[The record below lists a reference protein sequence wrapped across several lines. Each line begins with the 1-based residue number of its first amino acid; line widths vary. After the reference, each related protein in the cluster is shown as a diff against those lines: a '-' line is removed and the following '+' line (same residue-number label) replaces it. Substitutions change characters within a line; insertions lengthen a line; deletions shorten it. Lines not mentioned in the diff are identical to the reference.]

1 MPIDY
6 SKYIT
11 ESNKDLKGLSAED
24 RSLSD
29 SSTIEDINASID
41 NATNYISAEDY
52 LALLDNKRKKT
63 KEASSLNWKEGF
75 KDYFVQG
82 FTSGFENADVG
93 TKAVDKVIQDN
104 LSTIA
109 AEDLAYRREFE
120 SAVNSIDENSI
131 DGYQISE
138 FENHLNEVSPY
149 YRRYKDDKINLNAK
163 ELEALRLYYIEELNK
178 EGNTQYDADKFLDN
192 WMQNIA
198 SHNQST
204 LEKYGHAFAGIGTSG
219 VSAIAG
225 FLGAMAYANPD
236 MALIEYNK
244 LKESGELPNNVN
256 FGQFYVNRIMDNPIT
271 RWGEAV
277 NRTGYLF
284 KNNQEEAEALY
295 GDAANRFAILETL
308 AEQDEIFDANLIP
321 KAIQSHGFTLA
332 TMALSTGLSA
342 GAGAIG
348 KGVRAASYVNNAK
361 KTTTTLEKI
370 DQARKAIEL
379 GRKTS
384 NNINRFVVPSL
395 TATGEA
401 VIEGLGTKLN
411 ILKTGEQYAD
421 SALKELTDYY
431 NQSVEMFALSLIE
444 DAASKGNDLPEEE
457 ALAIAKEHYSDIG
470 YAIDNAYNDIMRH
483 VDAVAMQQGTNVFL
497 LNQTINGIIANSF
510 KAGLQAPAVKKSL
523 AKGKEIISPNPIRVS
538 TAGKVDIA
546 NTPITDLFGY
556 IEEPFGEALEET
568 LQSLAS
574 STTEGVADYS
584 ISEFTTQYLK
594 NKYNGDAMYVAGE
607 HIAGEWAAA
616 MSALKDSAI
625 SKETAESA
633 LMGAIGSMIGLPNVK
648 GSNYISK
655 YRGND
660 GKIHRKL
667 DLGRREGETG
677 FEQFQRLAPWRSG
690 VSANIREQKEAKQR
704 LQDEAELI
712 QNWINDLGN
721 KDKFTNAASTL
732 SWSRQLDDN
741 ALAGDEFGYRNTV
754 LGKTIND
761 ALILDKIKHTEFY
774 KDIVENMQ
782 TLASTKYDKNN
793 ADIKEAVEAIRQDKD
808 SGYDFSGMSDEEIY
822 NRIKDNAQK
831 YLDTIE
837 AISKESDNLSEL
849 VGYLDDDT
857 KQSLIYDKLKVEDL
871 RRRHKKLN
879 EEVTPELSKVKD
891 SLHLTSG
898 LSAEQ
903 KRSYVYKQRHLNTL
917 SLVDTIKTNIKDL
930 EDKIAT
936 LNRKAALNKT
946 EKQNLSNYKDRVK
959 ASRKYLKD
967 LNKKLAKEN
976 INLEEI
982 ENTVLT
988 ESEILALPAEER
1000 SYILNSKNMNQYSKE
1015 QQEVIKNIQAALGPE
1030 TYRKLLDIGRQ
1041 ESAIRESE
1049 VKYIDVLHDHR
1060 NFSKEALRAKREAEK
1075 VAVKHNIDRLNSLT
1089 EDQYDE
1095 YAKELSS
1102 IINNSS
1108 YEVINLYNKY
1118 LDKNNNYKT
1127 YTNRSMLYSNLHD
1140 RLNHQLRN
1148 KTISENKAKL
1158 INHVLNYLSDKGV
1171 DMDNWD
1177 AVYNA
1182 LIEQDESGEYK
1193 IFTYINN
1200 TESSLDES
1208 DKTTVVSINNTID
1221 SIREHLDAY
1230 NKNLEAVRKT
1240 HTIPTIEAKA
1250 KSVIIPKEEE
1260 DNSNQVN
1267 SDTSAIEAISS
1278 YIEENSIVES
1288 EENTEEKSDS
1298 NEVSDFLNRL
1308 EVELKSLGL
1317 TNNATQKYLNRFKD
1331 LLVDNSLNNAYTLFN
1346 HDSTIPKNIKS
1357 AVKKVILVLDNK
1369 DSNSVDPEG
1378 KLDTTSD
1385 IRSVNLNKIPK
1396 DSDMYSFISH
1406 HEVESYLEKNRSR
1419 IKNDEVPIHFVAIG
1433 SISSKYKAQKGE
1445 SFNAKEDITIAMV
1458 VEDPNG
1464 KLEIDNV
1471 KYQVIG
1477 IVPAS
1482 YNTINRSGSA
1492 AMSKL
1497 SSLRNK
1503 LVEGDAG
1510 NSIADRMTEDSNLLL
1525 PISAT
1530 LKDYNVDKPAG
1541 PAIEG
1546 TNSVKK
1552 LFGKFDKFLDKI
1564 RYITKKRG
1572 IFELGISKIVVSIP
1586 YKNGEIESTVMVKPI
1601 EDTKLDSL
1609 GGRTLVE
1616 TLQDTNEVNLSVLNA
1631 NNKLKGFT
1639 YCVSKALKHLHLA
1652 IVREDSEDK
1661 KAEINRAK
1669 DFLDKI
1675 REKYI
1680 YFGDNIVGFEIE
1692 ETEDS
1697 FIIKENIGA
1706 NPIIF
1711 ATISKN
1717 IVESEHAV
1725 MQNQK
1730 KIAYNILKN
1739 IVLDEN
1745 NNIRKIIKY
1754 SDDGTAHEYAS
1765 AKWQVNHD
1773 DINILTDST
1782 LKYNSITHELTKEAK
1797 TAISIMKDTFDDD
1810 ILEVN
1815 ASNYPN
1821 QTYLEFDIDSDNNKV
1836 VQSTSTVISQP
1847 SSNDVV
1853 ITTESIKSEDNKA
1866 EETSIIE
1873 QKQQSE
1879 ETKTV
1884 TTVQTVDPEFGILEE
1899 KKEGEATNTNQR
1911 EKLWFEE
1918 DDPDGIYDA
1927 SDIGFQPPILPPSP
1941 DQTPKI
1947 LEEIKKDCFGE

>member
-11 ESNKDLKGLSAED
+11 ESNEDLKGLSAED

-29 SSTIEDINASID
+29 SSAIEDINASID
-41 NATNYISAEDY
+41 NSTNYISAEDY
-52 LALLDNKRKKT
+52 LTLLDDKRKKD
-63 KEASSLNWKEGF
+63 KEARSLNWKQGF
-75 KDYFVQG
+75 KDYFAQG
-82 FTSGFENADVG
+82 FTSGFENADVS
-93 TKAVDKVIQDN
+93 TKTVDKWQQDK
-104 LSTIA
+104 LSKIA
-109 AEDLAYRREFE
+109 TEDLAHMREFE
-120 SAVNSIDENSI
+120 SAANSIDENSI

-149 YRRYKDDKINLNAK
+149 YRRYKDDKINLNTR
-163 ELEALRLYYIEELNK
+163 ELEALRLAYIEELNK

-198 SHNQST
+198 SYNQSP

-256 FGQFYVNRIMDNPIT
+256 FGQFYVNRMMDNPIT

-284 KNNQEEAEALY
+284 KRNQEEAEALY
-295 GDAANRFAILETL
+295 GDAASRFAILETL
-308 AEQDEIFDANLIP
+308 AEQDEIFDVNLIP

-332 TMALSTGLSA
+332 TMALSSGLSA

-348 KGVRAASYVNNAK
+348 RGVRAASYVNNVRKA
-361 KTTTTLEKI
+361 TTTLEKI

-384 NNINRFVVPSL
+384 NAINRFVIPSL

-421 SALKELTDYY
+421 AALKELTDYY
-431 NQSVEMFALSLIE
+431 NQNVELFALSLME
-444 DAASKGNDLPEEE
+444 DAEANGTELSEEE
-457 ALAIAKEHYSDIG
+457 ALAIAKDHYSNVG
-470 YAIDNAYNDIMRH
+470 YTIDNAYNDIMKH

-538 TAGKVDIA
+538 KTGKVDVA
-546 NTPITDLFGY
+546 DTPIADLFGY

-574 STTEGVADYS
+574 STTEGVAEYS
-584 ISEFTTQYLK
+584 ISKFTTQYLK
-594 NKYNGDAMYVAGE
+594 NKYNGDAMYIAGE
-607 HIAGEWAAA
+607 HIAGEWTEA
-616 MSALKDSAI
+616 MNTLKASAV
-625 SKETAESA
+625 SKETVESA
-633 LMGAIGSMIGLPNVK
+633 LMGAIGSMVGLPNLK
-648 GSNYISK
+648 GSNYVSK
-655 YRGND
+655 YRGDD

-677 FEQFQRLAPWRSG
+677 FEHFQRLAPWRSG
-690 VSANIREQKEAKQR
+690 ISANIREQKEAKQR
-704 LQDEAELI
+704 LQEEAELI
-712 QNWINDLGN
+712 QNWVNDLGN
-721 KDKFTNAASTL
+721 KDKFINAASTL

-754 LGKTIND
+754 LGKIIND

-782 TLASTKYDKNN
+782 TLASTKYDENN
-793 ADIKEAVEAIRQDKD
+793 ADIKEAVEAIKQDKD

-837 AISKESDNLSEL
+837 AISEESDSLSEL

-857 KQSLIYDKLKVEDL
+857 KQSLIYDKLKAEDL

-891 SLHLTSG
+891 SLHLSSG
-898 LSAEQ
+898 LNAEQ
-903 KRSYVYKQRHLNTL
+903 KRAYVYKQRHLDDL
-917 SLVDTIKTNIKDL
+917 SLIDTIKTNIKDL
-930 EDKIAT
+930 EDKIAD
-936 LNRKAALNKT
+936 LNKKASLNKT
-946 EKQNLSNYKDRVK
+946 EKQNLSDYKDRVK
-959 ASRKYLKD
+959 ASRKYLKE
-967 LNKKLAKEN
+967 LNKKLAKES
-976 INLEEI
+976 IDLEEI
-982 ENTVLT
+982 ENALLT

-1000 SYILNSKNMNQYSKE
+1000 SHILNSKNMNQFSKE

-1041 ESAIRESE
+1041 EAAIRESE
-1049 VKYIDVLHDHR
+1049 VRYIDILHDHR

-1089 EDQYDE
+1089 EAQYDE

-1102 IINNSS
+1102 IISNSS

-1140 RLNHQLRN
+1140 RLNQQLRN

-1177 AVYNA
+1177 AIYNA
-1182 LIEQDESGEYK
+1182 LVEQDESGEYK

-1230 NKNLEAVRKT
+1230 NKNLEAVKKT
-1240 HTIPTIEAKA
+1240 HDMPTIEAKA
-1250 KSVIIPKEEE
+1250 KSVIIPKAE
-1260 DNSNQVN
+1260 DDSEQGNNDESTVKAVSN
-1267 SDTSAIEAISS
+1267 
-1278 YIEENSIVES
+1278 YIEENSIDES
-1288 EENTEEKSDS
+1288 EEGTDEKSDS
-1298 NEVSDFLNRL
+1298 NEVRDFLNRL
-1308 EVELKSLGL
+1308 ETELQSLGL
-1317 TNNATQKYLNRFKD
+1317 TNNAIQKYLNKFKD
-1331 LLVDNSLNNAYTLFN
+1331 LLVDKSLNEAYTLFKS
-1346 HDSTIPKNIKS
+1346 DSTIPKNIKN
-1357 AVKKVILVLDNK
+1357 AIQKVIVLDTK

-1385 IRSVNLNKIPK
+1385 IRSVNLNKIHK
-1396 DSDMYSFISH
+1396 DSDLHSFIFY

-1419 IKNDEVPIHFVAIG
+1419 IKNDGVPIHFVAIG

-1477 IVPAS
+1477 IVPRS
-1482 YNTINRSGSA
+1482 SNTINRSRSIA
-1492 AMSKL
+1492 ISKL
-1497 SSLRNK
+1497 SSLRNT

-1510 NSIADRMTEDSNLLL
+1510 NSIADRLTEDSNLLL

-1530 LKDYNVDKPAG
+1530 LKDYNVDKPTG
-1541 PAIEG
+1541 PAVEG
-1546 TNSVKK
+1546 TNSVKT
-1552 LFGKFDKFLDKI
+1552 LFGKFDKFLNSIKHIRKTDKLGDTI
-1564 RYITKKRG
+1564 EDRLVIT
-1572 IFELGISKIVVSIP
+1572 IP
-1586 YKNGEIESTVMVKPI
+1586 SKNGEIESTVTVKPI
-1601 EDTKLDSL
+1601 EDTKLPSL

-1616 TLQDTNEVNLSVLNA
+1616 TLQDTNAVNLSVLTA
-1631 NNKLKGFT
+1631 NSKLKGFT
-1639 YCVSKALKHLHLA
+1639 YCISKALQHLHTA
-1652 IVREDSEDK
+1652 ITSEDSSNK
-1661 KAEINRAK
+1661 KGEINKAK

-1680 YFGDNIVGFEIE
+1680 YFGSKATRFEIE
-1692 ETEDS
+1692 ETGNS
-1697 FIIKENIGA
+1697 FVIKGGVGSNLIT
-1706 NPIIF
+1706 F

-1717 IVESEHAV
+1717 SVGSEEAV
-1725 MQNQK
+1725 ISNQK
-1730 KIAYNILKN
+1730 GIAYNILKN
-1739 IVLDEN
+1739 IILDSTN
-1745 NNIRKIIKY
+1745 SIRKSAEGFGY
-1754 SDDGTAHEYAS
+1754 
-1765 AKWQVNHD
+1765 AKWQVD
-1773 DINILTDST
+1773 YKEINTINEYNGITNELTDQ
-1782 LKYNSITHELTKEAK
+1782 AK
-1797 TAISIMKDTFDDD
+1797 TARSIMQDTFEDD

-1821 QTYLEFDIDSDNNKV
+1821 QTYLEFDINSDTNKV
-1836 VQSTSTVISQP
+1836 AQSTSTVISQP

-1853 ITTESIKSEDNKA
+1853 ITTETIKSEDSKA
-1866 EETSIIE
+1866 EETPSTE

-1884 TTVQTVDPEFGILEE
+1884 TTVQTVDPEFGVLGE
-1899 KKEGEATNTNQR
+1899 KKEGEAANADQK

-1918 DDPDGIYDA
+1918 DDPDGIYDF
-1927 SDIGFQPPILPPSP
+1927 SGIGFQPPIIPPSP
-1941 DQTPKI
+1941 DQTPKV

>member
-11 ESNKDLKGLSAED
+11 ESNEDLKGLSAED

-29 SSTIEDINASID
+29 SSAIEDINASID
-41 NATNYISAEDY
+41 NSTNYISAEDY
-52 LALLDNKRKKT
+52 LTLLDDKRKKA
-63 KEASSLNWKEGF
+63 KEKKSLNWKQGF

-82 FTSGFENADVG
+82 FTSGMTGSEADIPLRDRTQTDKL
-93 TKAVDKVIQDN
+93 TK
-104 LSTIA
+104 IA
-109 AEDLAYRREFE
+109 TEDLAHRKEFE
-120 SAVNSIDENSI
+120 SAANSIDENSI

-163 ELEALRLYYIEELNK
+163 ELEALRVMYLDELNK
-178 EGNTQYDADKFLDN
+178 EDNTQYDADKFLDN

-198 SHNQST
+198 SYNQST

-236 MALIEYNK
+236 MALIEYYK
-244 LKESGELPNNVN
+244 LKESGELPNNIN

-284 KNNQEEAEALY
+284 KSNQEEAEALY

-332 TMALSTGLSA
+332 TMALSSGLSA

-348 KGVRAASYVNNAK
+348 KGVRAASYVNNARK
-361 KTTTTLEKI
+361 ATTTLEKI

-384 NNINRFVVPSL
+384 NAINRFVIPSL

-421 SALKELTDYY
+421 SALQELTNYY
-431 NQSVEMFALSLIE
+431 NQNVEMFALALIE
-444 DAASKGNDLPEEE
+444 DAASKGNDLSEED
-457 ALAIAKEHYSDIG
+457 ALAIAKDHYSDIG
-470 YAIDNAYNDIMRH
+470 NTIDNTYNDIMRH

-538 TAGKVDIA
+538 KTGKVDVA
-546 NTPITDLFGY
+546 NTYIKDLFGY

-574 STTEGVADYS
+574 STTEGVAEYS
-584 ISEFTTQYLK
+584 ISKFTTQYLK
-594 NKYNGDAMYVAGE
+594 NKYNGDAMYIAGE
-607 HIAGEWAAA
+607 HIAGEWTEA
-616 MSALKDSAI
+616 MNALKASAI

-633 LMGAIGSMIGLPNVK
+633 LMGAIGSMIGLPNLK
-648 GSNYISK
+648 GSNYVSK

-677 FEQFQRLAPWRSG
+677 FEHFQRLAPWRSG
-690 VSANIREQKEAKQR
+690 ISANIREQKEAKQR

-712 QNWINDLGN
+712 QNWVNDLGN
-721 KDKFTNAASTL
+721 KDKFINAASTL

-782 TLASTKYDKNN
+782 TLASTKYDENN
-793 ADIKEAVEAIRQDKD
+793 ADIKEAVESIKQDKN

-837 AISKESDNLSEL
+837 AISEESDNLSEL

-898 LSAEQ
+898 FTAEQ
-903 KRSYVYKQRHLNTL
+903 KRSYVYKQRHLNDL
-917 SLVDTIKTNIKDL
+917 KLIDTINKNIKDL
-930 EDKIAT
+930 EDKIET
-936 LNRKAALNKT
+936 LNKKASLNKT
-946 EKQNLSNYKDRVK
+946 EKQNLSDYKDRVK
-959 ASRKYLKD
+959 ASRKYLKE
-967 LNKKLAKEN
+967 LNKKLSKEN
-976 INLEEI
+976 INLDDI
-982 ENTVLT
+982 ENGLLS

-1041 ESAIRESE
+1041 EAAIRESE
-1049 VKYIDVLHDHR
+1049 VRYIDILHDHR

-1075 VAVKHNIDRLNSLT
+1075 LAVRHNIDRLNSLT

-1102 IINNSS
+1102 ILSNSS

-1127 YTNRSMLYSNLHD
+1127 YTNRRMLYNNLHD
-1140 RLNHQLRN
+1140 RLNQQLRN

-1177 AVYNA
+1177 AVYNS
-1182 LIEQDESGEYK
+1182 LIEQDESDKYK

-1200 TESSLDES
+1200 NESSLDES

-1221 SIREHLDAY
+1221 SIREHLDSY
-1230 NKNLEAVRKT
+1230 HKNLEAVKKT
-1240 HTIPTIEAKA
+1240 HNMPVIESKA
-1250 KSVIIPKEEE
+1250 KSVVIPKTE
-1260 DNSNQVN
+1260 DSSTQTGSDKSVLNAASN
-1267 SDTSAIEAISS
+1267 
-1278 YIEENSIVES
+1278 YIEENSVNES
-1288 EENTEEKSDS
+1288 EESTEEE
-1298 NEVSDFLNRL
+1298 NVSDEVNNFINRL
-1308 EVELKSLGL
+1308 ETKLKALGI
-1317 TNNATQKYLNRFKD
+1317 TNNAVQKYLNKLKD
-1331 LLVDNSLNNAYTLFN
+1331 LLVDESINSAYTLFN
-1346 HDSTIPKNIKS
+1346 NDPTIPKNIKN
-1357 AVKKVILVLDNK
+1357 ALKKAYLVV
-1369 DSNSVDPEG
+1369 DSKEYNNTDPEG
-1378 KLDTTSD
+1378 KIDTTSD

-1396 DSDMYSFISH
+1396 DSDIHSFISH
-1406 HEVESYLEKNRSR
+1406 HEVESYLEKNRNR
-1419 IKNDEVPIHFVAIG
+1419 IKNDGVPIHFVAIG

-1482 YNTINRSGSA
+1482 SNTINRSGSA

-1510 NSIADRMTEDSNLLL
+1510 NSIADRLTEDSNLLL
-1525 PISAT
+1525 PISAA
-1530 LKDYNVDKPAG
+1530 LKDYNVDKPTG
-1541 PAIEG
+1541 PTIEG

-1552 LFGKFDKFLDKI
+1552 LFDNFDKFLNSIKHVRKTNKFGDTEED
-1564 RYITKKRG
+1564 R
-1572 IFELGISKIVVSIP
+1572 LVVTIP
-1586 YKNGEIESTVMVKPI
+1586 SKNGEIESTVMVKPI
-1601 EDTKLDSL
+1601 EDTKLPSL

-1616 TLQDTNEVNLSVLNA
+1616 TLQDTNIVNLSVLTA

-1639 YCVSKALKHLHLA
+1639 YCVSKALQHLHSA
-1652 IVREDSEDK
+1652 IVSEDSK
-1661 KAEINRAK
+1661 EINKAK
-1669 DFLDKI
+1669 DYLDRI
-1675 REKYI
+1675 RENYI
-1680 YFGDNIVGFEIE
+1680 YFGSAATVFAIE
-1692 ETEDS
+1692 ETENS
-1697 FIIKENIGA
+1697 FIIKEGIGD

-1717 IVESEHAV
+1717 SIGSEEAIIY
-1725 MQNQK
+1725 NQK
-1730 KIAYNILKN
+1730 DIAYNILKG
-1739 IVLDEN
+1739 IILDSN
-1745 NNIRKIIKY
+1745 NSIRRRAKGFGY
-1754 SDDGTAHEYAS
+1754 
-1765 AKWQVNHD
+1765 AKWQVD
-1773 DINILTDST
+1773 YKEINVINE
-1782 LKYNSITHELTKEAK
+1782 YNDITHELTSRAN
-1797 TAISIMKDTFDDD
+1797 TARSIMQDTFEDD

-1821 QTYLEFDIDSDNNKV
+1821 QTYLEFDINSDTKV
-1836 VQSTSTVISQP
+1836 SQPTSTVISQP

-1853 ITTESIKSEDNKA
+1853 ITTETVKSEDNRA
-1866 EETSIIE
+1866 EETSNIDQE
-1873 QKQQSE
+1873 QKSE

-1884 TTVQTVDPEFGILEE
+1884 TTVQTVDPEFGVLEG
-1899 KKEGEATNTNQR
+1899 KKEGESTNTTKR
-1911 EKLWFEE
+1911 DKEWFEE
-1918 DDPDGIYDA
+1918 DDDFDDFNSFGWAPPMDNPS
-1927 SDIGFQPPILPPSP
+1927 SDE
-1941 DQTPKI
+1941 TPKI